1 MPQAD
6 SRPATRPARSAMTS
20 ATKAVAIRASVSPR
34 APYSSVARAVA
45 TAAAGAITR
54 AAGLAGSPQTI
65 DVCVLARHL
74 LLPEPSPAVE
84 EALDQVTEAD
94 LLLVASPTYKGTYT
108 GLLKVFLDRLQH
120 RALSR
125 TVALP
130 LMLMGVP
137 DHAPAVDAYLRPLL
151 IELGAT
157 VPVPGLAV
165 LESDLGRLD
174 DVLKPWADRAARV
187 LVSSGA
193 AALASRTPLAQAV

>member
-1 MPQAD
+1 LSFVVLVANPRPQSRTLQIARLAAD
-6 SRPATRPARSAMTS
+6 AVSR
-20 ATKAVAIRASVSPR
+20 
-34 APYSSVARAVA
+34 
-45 TAAAGAITR
+45 AAALPG
-54 AAGLAGSPQTI
+54 GHQVI
-65 DVCVLARHL
+65 DLSTLARRL
-74 LLPEPSPAVE
+74 LLDEPSPAVE
-84 EALDQVTEAD
+84 DALEQVREAD

-108 GLLKVFLDRLQH
+108 GLLKVFLDRLPH
-120 RALSR
+120 RALGR
-125 TVALP
+125 AVALP

-174 DVLKPWADRAARV
+174 DVLIPWADRTARA

-193 AALASRTPLAQAV
+193 AVLASRTPLAQAV

>member
-1 MPQAD
+1 MSFVTVVGNPKPA
-6 SRPATRPARSAMTS
+6 SRTL
-20 ATKAVAIRASVSPR
+20 
-34 APYSSVARAVA
+34 AVA
-45 TAAAGAITR
+45 TVAAAAITR

-84 EALDQVTEAD
+84 EALDQVAGAE

-108 GLLKVFLDRLQH
+108 GLLKVFLDRLPH
-120 RALSR
+120 RALDR
-125 TVALP
+125 AVALP

-137 DHAPAVDAYLRPLL
+137 DHARAVDAYLRPLL
-151 IELGAT
+151 VELGAT

-165 LESDLGRLD
+165 LESDLGRLG
-174 DVLKPWADRAARV
+174 DVLEPWADQVARQ
-187 LVSSGA
+187 LRGGGA

>member
-1 MPQAD
+1 MSFVIVVGNPKPA
-6 SRPATRPARSAMTS
+6 SRTL
-20 ATKAVAIRASVSPR
+20 
-34 APYSSVARAVA
+34 AVA
-45 TAAAGAITR
+45 TVAAGAITR

-84 EALDQVTEAD
+84 EALDQVAGAE

-108 GLLKVFLDRLQH
+108 GLLKVFLDRLPH
-120 RALSR
+120 RALDR
-125 TVALP
+125 AVALP

-137 DHAPAVDAYLRPLL
+137 DHARAVDAYLRPLL
-151 IELGAT
+151 IELGAE

-165 LESDLGRLD
+165 LEQNLERVD
-174 DVLKPWADRAARV
+174 DVLQPWAELVADALAA
-187 LVSSGA
+187 SG

>member
-1 MPQAD
+1 LSFVTVVGNPKPA
-6 SRPATRPARSAMTS
+6 SRTL
-20 ATKAVAIRASVSPR
+20 
-34 APYSSVARAVA
+34 AVA

-54 AAGLAGSPQTI
+54 AAQLTGSPQTI
-65 DVCVLARHL
+65 DVCVIARHL

-84 EALDQVTEAD
+84 EALDQVAGAD

-108 GLLKVFLDRLQH
+108 GLLKVFLDRLPH
-120 RALSR
+120 RALER
-125 TVALP
+125 AVALP

-165 LESDLGRLD
+165 LESDTGRLD
-174 DVLKPWADRAARV
+174 DVLEPWAERVARV
-187 LVSSGA
+187 LASSGA
-193 AALASRTPLAQAV
+193 AALASRPPLAQAV

>member
-1 MPQAD
+1 LSFVIVVGNPKPA
-6 SRPATRPARSAMTS
+6 SRTL
-20 ATKAVAIRASVSPR
+20 
-34 APYSSVARAVA
+34 AVA
-45 TAAAGAITR
+45 TVAAGAITR

-84 EALDQVTEAD
+84 EALDQVAGAE

-108 GLLKVFLDRLQH
+108 GLLKVFLDRLPH
-120 RALSR
+120 RALDR
-125 TVALP
+125 AVALP

-137 DHAPAVDAYLRPLL
+137 DHARAVDAYLRPLL
-151 IELGAT
+151 IELGAE

-165 LESDLGRLD
+165 LEQNLERVD
-174 DVLKPWADRAARV
+174 DVLQPWAELVADALAA
-187 LVSSGA
+187 SG

>member
-1 MPQAD
+1 MSFVTVVGNPKPS
-6 SRPATRPARSAMTS
+6 SRTL
-20 ATKAVAIRASVSPR
+20 
-34 APYSSVARAVA
+34 AVA

-54 AAGLAGSPQTI
+54 AAGIAGSPQTI

-84 EALDQVTEAD
+84 EALDEVAGTD

-108 GLLKVFLDRLQH
+108 GLLKVFLDRLPH
-120 RALSR
+120 RALER
-125 TVALP
+125 AVALP
-130 LMLMGVP
+130 LMLMGIP

-165 LESDLGRLD
+165 LESDLDRLD
-174 DVLKPWADRAARV
+174 DVLVPWADRTARA
-187 LVSSGA
+187 LASSGA
-193 AALASRTPLAQAV
+193 AVLVSRTPLAQAV

>member
-1 MPQAD
+1 M
-6 SRPATRPARSAMTS
+6 
-20 ATKAVAIRASVSPR
+20 
-34 APYSSVARAVA
+34 A
-45 TAAAGAITR
+45 TAAAGAITQ

-84 EALDQVTEAD
+84 EALDQVAQAE

-108 GLLKVFLDRLQH
+108 GLLKVFLDRLPH
-120 RALSR
+120 RALDR
-125 TVALP
+125 AVALP

-137 DHAPAVDAYLRPLL
+137 DHAPAVDAHLRPLL
-151 IELGAT
+151 VELGAE

-165 LESDLGRLD
+165 LEQNLERVD
-174 DVLKPWADRAARV
+174 DVLQPWAELVADALAA
-187 LVSSGA
+187 SG

>member
-1 MPQAD
+1 LSFVIVVGNPKPA
-6 SRPATRPARSAMTS
+6 SRTL
-20 ATKAVAIRASVSPR
+20 
-34 APYSSVARAVA
+34 AVA
-45 TAAAGAITR
+45 TVAAGAITR

-84 EALDQVTEAD
+84 EALDQVAGAE

-108 GLLKVFLDRLQH
+108 GLLKVFLDRLPH
-120 RALSR
+120 RALDR
-125 TVALP
+125 AVALP

-151 IELGAT
+151 IELGAE

-165 LESDLGRLD
+165 LEQNLERVD
-174 DVLKPWADRAARV
+174 DVLQPWAELVADALAA
-187 LVSSGA
+187 SG

>member
-1 MPQAD
+1 LSFVIVVGNPKPA
-6 SRPATRPARSAMTS
+6 SRTL
-20 ATKAVAIRASVSPR
+20 
-34 APYSSVARAVA
+34 AVA
-45 TAAAGAITR
+45 TVAAGAITR

-84 EALDQVTEAD
+84 EALDQVAGAE

-108 GLLKVFLDRLQH
+108 GLLKVFLDRLPH
-120 RALSR
+120 RALGR
-125 TVALP
+125 AVALP

-151 IELGAT
+151 MELGAE

-165 LESDLGRLD
+165 LEQNLERVD
-174 DVLKPWADRAARV
+174 DVLQPWAELVADALAA
-187 LVSSGA
+187 SG